1 MKDNIAYCE
10 HLFDETTDGYISLI
24 EIGSE
29 ALGVQKV
36 IKVYNTQL
44 KSLKTIVEEIEGRED
59 TYISP
64 NTYFV
69 PKRSGSNIRQYRS
82 LFIDLDVEKYGKHS
96 KEETMTH
103 IADLVNQNKIPEP
116 SMIADSGR
124 GFHLYFRI
132 KNAPKQAIQ
141 TFQELEDYLY
151 YQLKELGADLSATDS
166 ARVLRLPGTINSR
179 NKATCK
185 IVSINR
191 DLEYSM
197 YELRDQYLNYKEN
210 KQKKIIKTQE
220 VKIKKEFIVRNIYN
234 SYSLHITRAE
244 DITTLCK
251 LRGYDVEG
259 FRNFILHCFS
269 YWTGIYVRDQ
279 DQLIQEVAAFNET
292 FKSSLPDSEV
302 KGVCKSI
309 NKAIEK
315 FIDYEQG
322 VRSGLIKR
330 VTKGMRDKSGYWYT
344 NKTLIRRL
352 QITELEQ
359 RSMKTIIDPSEK
371 YRRKVV
377 KRDASRR
384 NDEGLTARE
393 QAKQER
399 INEVMKLK
407 ELKLNQSEIARKLS
421 ISRQAVSKI
430 IKNLQCVN

>member
-1 MKDNIAYCE
+1 MKDNLAYCE

-24 EIGSE
+24 EIDSK
-29 ALGVQKV
+29 ALSGQKV
-36 IKVYNTQL
+36 IKVYNTTL
-44 KSLKTIVEEIEGRED
+44 KSLKTIVEETEGRED
-59 TYISP
+59 IYISP
-64 NTYFV
+64 NTYWV
-69 PKRSGSNIRQYRS
+69 RKRSVSTIRQYRS

-96 KEETMTH
+96 KEETMAH
-103 IADLVNQNKIPEP
+103 IADLVSQNKIPEP
-116 SMIADSGR
+116 TMIADSGR

-166 ARVLRLPGTINSR
+166 ARVLRIPGTINSR
-179 NKATCK
+179 NDAICK
-185 IVSINR
+185 IVSKND
-191 DLEYSM
+191 DLKYSM

-244 DITTLCK
+244 DIATLCK

-259 FRNFILHCFS
+259 FRNFMLHCFS

-279 DQLIQEVAAFNET
+279 DQLLWKVAAFNAT
-292 FKSSLPDSEV
+292 FQSPLPDSEV

-322 VRSGLIKR
+322 VRSGLVKR

-359 RSMKTIIDPSEK
+359 QSMKTIINDSEK
-371 YRRKVV
+371 YRRKTV
-377 KRDASRR
+377 KRDANRR
-384 NDEGLTARE
+384 NNEGLTARQ
-393 QAKQER
+393 QAKQDKIKAVKDLYQKGLTQAEIVR
-399 INEVMKLK
+399 
-407 ELKLNQSEIARKLS
+407 ELGITKGT
-421 ISRQAVSKI
+421 VSKYL
-430 IKNLQCVN
+430 K

>member
-29 ALGVQKV
+29 ALGDQKV

-44 KSLKTIVEEIEGRED
+44 KALKTIVEETEGRED
-59 TYISP
+59 IYISP
-64 NTYFV
+64 NTYWV
-69 PKRSGSNIRQYRS
+69 RKRSVSTIRQYRS
-82 LFIDLDVEKYGKHS
+82 LFIDLDVEKYGKYS

-103 IADLVNQNKIPEP
+103 IVGLVNQNKIPEP
-116 SMIADSGR
+116 TMIADSGR

-151 YQLKELGADLSATDS
+151 YQLKDLGADLSATDS

-179 NKATCK
+179 NNAICK
-185 IVSINR
+185 IVSKNDDI
-191 DLEYSM
+191 EYSM

-210 KQKKIIKTQE
+210 KQTKIIKIQE
-220 VKIKKEFIVRNIYN
+220 VKTKKEFIVQNIYN

-244 DITTLCK
+244 DIKTLCK

-279 DQLIQEVAAFNET
+279 DRLLQEVAAFNET

-309 NKAIEK
+309 NKAIER

-330 VTKGMRDKSGYWYT
+330 VTQGMRDKSGYWYT

-359 RSMKTIIDPSEK
+359 QSMKTIINPSEK
-371 YRRKVV
+371 YRRKKV
-377 KRDASRR
+377 KRDANRR
-384 NDEGLTARE
+384 NEEGLTARQ
-393 QAKQER
+393 QAKQDK
-399 INEVMKLK
+399 IKAVK
-407 ELKLNQSEIARKLS
+407 ELYKKGLTQAEIVKKLGITKGT
-421 ISRQAVSKI
+421 VSKYLI
-430 IKNLQCVN
+430 

>member
-1 MKDNIAYCE
+1 MKDNLAYCE
-10 HLFDETTDGYISLI
+10 HLFDETTDGYIALI
-24 EIGSE
+24 EINSK
-29 ALGVQKV
+29 ALDGRKI
-36 IKVYNTQL
+36 IKVYNTNL
-44 KSLKTIVEEIEGRED
+44 KSLKTIVEKTEGRED
-59 TYISP
+59 IFISP
-64 NTYFV
+64 NTYYL
-69 PKRSGSNIRQYRS
+69 PQRSVNNIRQYRS

-96 KEETMTH
+96 KEET
-103 IADLVNQNKIPEP
+103 LVYIEGLVSQNKIPEP
-116 SMIADSGR
+116 TMIADSGR

-166 ARVLRLPGTINSR
+166 ARVLRIPGTINSR
-179 NKATCK
+179 NNAICK
-185 IVSINR
+185 IIRKNEG
-191 DLEYSM
+191 LEYSM
-197 YELRDQYLNYKEN
+197 YELREQYINYKEN
-210 KQKKIIKTQE
+210 KQKRIAKTQE
-220 VKIKKEFIVRNIYN
+220 VITKKDFIVRNIYN

-244 DITTLCK
+244 DITTLCE

-279 DQLIQEVAAFNET
+279 DRLLQEVAAFNGT
-292 FKSSLPDSEV
+292 FKSPLPDSEV

-322 VRSGLIKR
+322 VRSGLVKR

-359 RSMKTIIDPSEK
+359 QSMKTIIGTDEK
-371 YRRKVV
+371 YRRNNE
-377 KRDASRR
+377 RRTPR

-393 QAKQER
+393 KAKQDKIRAVKELYEKGLTQ
-399 INEVMKLK
+399 IEVAK
-407 ELKLNQSEIARKLS
+407 ELKIKQGT
-421 ISRQAVSKI
+421 VSKYL
-430 IKNLQCVN
+430 KY